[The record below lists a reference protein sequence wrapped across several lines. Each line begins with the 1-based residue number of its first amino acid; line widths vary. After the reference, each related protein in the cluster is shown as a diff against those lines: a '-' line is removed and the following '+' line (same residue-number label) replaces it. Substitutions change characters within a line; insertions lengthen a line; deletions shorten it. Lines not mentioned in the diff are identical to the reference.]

1 MTQHETRSTPPS
13 SVSTPPSMPPA
24 SMPPASMKAIVF
36 DEPGDPSVLRLADVP
51 TPVRVGS
58 EVLVRV
64 LAAGVNPIDAKTRAQ
79 SGVSVAIPLY
89 PSVIGLDF
97 CGIVVESPYDGH
109 PLKPGD
115 EVYGITAAPR
125 AFGSYA
131 QYVSVPSLQVARKP
145 RRLTPIEAGAVPTAA
160 LTAWGLVVD
169 LAKAHEGQRMLIHAG
184 AGGVG
189 HLAVQLAAYFGARV
203 IATTSTA
210 NVSWLRELG
219 AEEVIDYTTT
229 RFEDRVSDVD
239 VVIDLVGN
247 VHDNTG
253 TRSLAV
259 LRHGGLIIS
268 VPTGGWPG
276 LAAEAE
282 EAGVRYSGFAVSP
295 DAACLS
301 IVSRLIDSGDLHVR
315 VSEIFPL
322 EDAADAHALLE
333 RGHTRGKIVLEVS

>member
-1 MTQHETRSTPPS
+1 MTPHETHSITPSLVSAPPS
-13 SVSTPPSMPPA
+13 KPPA
-24 SMPPASMKAIVF
+24 IMKAIVF
-36 DEPGDPSVLRLADVP
+36 DEPGDPSVLHLTDVA

-58 EVLVRV
+58 EVLVKV
-64 LAAGVNPIDAKTRAQ
+64 SAAGVNPIDAKTRAGA
-79 SGVSVAIPLY
+79 GVSVAIPFY
-89 PSVIGLDF
+89 PTVIGRDF

-115 EVYGITAAPR
+115 EVYGISAAPR
-125 AFGSYA
+125 TFGSYA

-189 HLAVQLAAYFGARV
+189 HLAVQLATYFGARV
-203 IATTSTA
+203 IATASTG

-247 VHDNTG
+247 AHDDTG
-253 TRSLAV
+253 RRSLSV

-268 VPTGGWPG
+268 VPTGSWPG
-276 LAAEAE
+276 FAAEAE
-282 EAGVRYSGFAVSP
+282 EAGMRSSGFSVSP
-295 DAACLS
+295 DAACLAV
-301 IVSRLIDSGDLHVR
+301 ISRLIDSGDLHVHI
-315 VSEIFPL
+315 SEIYPL
-322 EDAADAHALLE
+322 EDTAEAHALLE
-333 RGHTRGKIVLEVS
+333 RGHTRGKIVLEIP

>member
-1 MTQHETRSTPPS
+1 MTQHETHTMTPS
-13 SVSTPPSMPPA
+13 LVSAPPSMPPA
-24 SMPPASMKAIVF
+24 MMRAIVF
-36 DEPGDPSVLRLADVP
+36 DSPGGPDVLRLAEVP

-58 EVLVRV
+58 EVLVKV
-64 LAAGVNPIDAKTRAQ
+64 SAAGINPIDAKTRAG
-79 SGVSVAIPLY
+79 SGVSAAIASY
-89 PSVIGLDF
+89 PTVIGRDF

-109 PLKPGD
+109 PFKPGD
-115 EVYGITAAPR
+115 EVYGISSTPR
-125 AFGSYA
+125 GWGSYA

-169 LAKAHEGQRMLIHAG
+169 LAKAHEGQRMLIHGA

-203 IATTSTA
+203 VATASGA
-210 NVSWLRELG
+210 HVGWLRELG
-219 AEEVIDYTTT
+219 AEEVIDYTTS

-247 VHDNTG
+247 VHDDTG
-253 TRSLAV
+253 SRSLDV

-268 VPTGGWPG
+268 VPTGSWPG

-282 EAGVRYSGFAVSP
+282 EAGMRWSGFSVSP
-295 DAACLS
+295 DAACLA
-301 IVSRLIDSGDLHVR
+301 IISRLIDSGDLHVHI
-315 VSEIFPL
+315 SEIYPL
-322 EDAADAHALLE
+322 EDAAEAHALLE
-333 RGHTRGKIVLEVS
+333 LGHTRGKIVLEIP

>member
-1 MTQHETRSTPPS
+1 MTQHETDSITPSLVSAPPS
-13 SVSTPPSMPPA
+13 KPPA
-24 SMPPASMKAIVF
+24 TMQAIVF
-36 DEPGDPSVLRLADVP
+36 DEPGAPSVLRLADVP

-58 EVLVRV
+58 EVLVKV
-64 LAAGVNPIDAKTRAQ
+64 SAAGVNPIDAKTRAG
-79 SGVSVAIPLY
+79 SGVSVAIPFY
-89 PSVIGLDF
+89 PTVIGRDF

-115 EVYGITAAPR
+115 EVYGISAAPR
-125 AFGSYA
+125 TFGSYA
-131 QYVSVPSLQVARKP
+131 QYVAVPSLQVARKP

-203 IATTSTA
+203 IATASGA
-210 NVSWLRELG
+210 NTSWLRELG

-229 RFEDRVSDVD
+229 RFEDAVSDVD

-247 VHDNTG
+247 VHDDTG

-259 LRHGGLIIS
+259 LRPGGLIIS
-268 VPTGGWPG
+268 VPTGGWTG
-276 LAAEAE
+276 FAE
-282 EAGVRYSGFAVSP
+282 EAEAAGMRSSGYSVSP
-295 DAACLS
+295 DAACLA
-301 IVSRLIDSGDLHVR
+301 IISRLIDSGDLHVHI
-315 VSEIFPL
+315 SEIYPL
-322 EDAADAHALLE
+322 EDTADAHALLE
-333 RGHTRGKIVLEVS
+333 LGHTRGKIVLEIP

>member
-1 MTQHETRSTPPS
+1 MTQHETHSITPSLVSAPPS
-13 SVSTPPSMPPA
+13 KPPA
-24 SMPPASMKAIVF
+24 IMKAVVF
-36 DEPGDPSVLRLADVP
+36 DEPGAPSVLRLADVA
-51 TPVRVGS
+51 TPSRVGS
-58 EVLVRV
+58 EVLVKV
-64 LAAGVNPIDAKTRAQ
+64 SAAGINPIDAKTRAGK
-79 SGVSVAIPLY
+79 GVSVAIPFY
-89 PSVIGLDF
+89 PTVIGRDF

-115 EVYGITAAPR
+115 EVYGISAAPR

-169 LAKAHEGQRMLIHAG
+169 VAKAHEGQRMLIHAG

-189 HLAVQLAAYFGARV
+189 HFAVQLATYFGARV
-203 IATTSTA
+203 VATTSTP

-229 RFEDRVSDVD
+229 RFEDHVSGVD

-247 VHDNTG
+247 VHDDTG
-253 TRSLAV
+253 TRSLSA

-268 VPTGGWPG
+268 VPTGSWPG
-276 LAAEAE
+276 FAE
-282 EAGVRYSGFAVSP
+282 EAEQAGMRSSGYSVSP
-295 DAACLS
+295 DAACLA
-301 IVSRLIDSGDLHVR
+301 IISRLIDSGDLHVH
-315 VSEIFPL
+315 VSEIYPL
-322 EDAADAHALLE
+322 EDAAEAHALLE
-333 RGHTRGKIVLEVS
+333 RGHTRGKIVLEIP